1 MTEWFV
7 LPAQCVVCGTGR
19 GPWRYSVND
28 EDVCEA
34 CADAVDRANPAWA
47 RFRATLEVAH
57 A

>member
-47 RFRATLEVAH
+47 RFRAILEATH